1 MNIIQSMYNNTEPNV
16 KFNNV
21 LSDDFS
27 THLVLDAGGGGG
39 GGRGV
44 FISFFILHALE

>member
-1 MNIIQSMYNNTEPNV
+1 MNIIQSMYNNTEPKV

-27 THLVLDAGGGGG
+27 TH
-39 GGRGV
+39 
-44 FISFFILHALE
+44 SP